1 MFDPFKK
8 KALEEAIK
16 EFNRVAAQ
24 YEIVNKTF
32 MNKIM
37 ELYNERKT
45 TVRVLTEFHEYVLSL
60 KNNEHLKRMMDLAE
74 DLNSFK
80 DLVNKEES
88 GETCHVFDSVCGS
101 GSTIAAGV
109 AGAAGVAT
117 ALGGQAALWAAASA
131 FGTTAGGT
139 TIGSLVGIAET
150 NAFLAWLGGGAV
162 AAGGGGVAVGSVIF
176 AGVPVVGWIIAALG
190 LGAAVFTASR
200 SRRKNAAKT
209 EEVKEATQK
218 LKGVISKLNK
228 AIANASRIINRLVEK
243 RAYLNL
249 AFFKAYPKDCRE
261 FSTDQ
266 EKYLLE
272 CCDIYVHLCHD
283 INVSVAD

>member
-1 MFDPFKK
+1 M
-8 KALEEAIK
+8 
-16 EFNRVAAQ
+16 
-24 YEIVNKTF
+24 
-32 MNKIM
+32 
-37 ELYNERKT
+37 
-45 TVRVLTEFHEYVLSL
+45 
-60 KNNEHLKRMMDLAE
+60 
-74 DLNSFK
+74 
-80 DLVNKEES
+80 
-88 GETCHVFDSVCGS
+88 
-101 GSTIAAGV
+101 
-109 AGAAGVAT
+109 
-117 ALGGQAALWAAASA
+117 
-131 FGTTAGGT
+131 
-139 TIGSLVGIAET
+139 
-150 NAFLAWLGGGAV
+150 
-162 AAGGGGVAVGSVIF
+162 
-176 AGVPVVGWIIAALG
+176 VGWIIAALG

>member
-1 MFDPFKK
+1 MDLFKK

-16 EFNRVAAQ
+16 DFNRVAAQ
-24 YEIVNKTF
+24 YEIVNKNF
-32 MNKIM
+32 MNKVM

-45 TVRVLTEFHEYVLSL
+45 AVRVLTEFREYVLAL
-60 KNNEHLKRMMDLAE
+60 KNNEHLKRMMDMAE

-80 DLVNKEES
+80 DLVNKEEN
-88 GETCHVFDSVCGS
+88 GEICHVFDSVCGS
-101 GSTIAAGV
+101 GSTIAASV

-139 TIGSLVGIAET
+139 AIGSLVGIAEA

-162 AAGGGGVAVGSVIF
+162 AAGGGGVAVGSVAF

-200 SRRKNAAKT
+200 SRSKNTAKI
-209 EEVKEATQK
+209 EEMKGATQK
-218 LKGVISKLNK
+218 LREVTAKHSK
-228 AIANASRIINRLVEK
+228 ATANASRIINRLVEK

-261 FSTDQ
+261 LSTDQ

>member
-16 EFNRVAAQ
+16 EVNRVAAQ

-80 DLVNKEES
+80 DLVNKEEN
-88 GETCHVFDSVCGS
+88 GEICHVFDSVCGS

-109 AGAAGVAT
+109 FGAAGVAT

-131 FGTTAGGT
+131 FGTTASGT
-139 TIGSLVGIAET
+139 AIGSLVGIAET

-162 AAGGGGVAVGSVIF
+162 AAGGGGVAVGSVVF

-228 AIANASRIINRLVEK
+228 AIANASRIVNRLVEK